1 MESSD
6 LNQIVSIDEFGFVQF
21 WNITNSDDFK
31 SIELKKGLGYECQN
45 KNM

>member
-6 LNQIVSIDEFGFVQF
+6 LNQIVSIDEFGFIQF
-21 WNITNSDDFK
+21 WNITNSNK